1 MRAGIASTLGISVDN
16 SLTPASAGTGK
27 GGTADVPRSCPNLKP
42 ASQPASLPPCLPVC
56 LSSCLSASLSV
67 SSDVCLSVSVCPSAN
82 SLTARLTSNCLQ
94 CLPSCKFLC
103 LRQPPSFIHVL
114 LIPPSSCFLFHS
126 FIRCSTLPFPSFIHP
141 AVSLYYSNL

>member
-1 MRAGIASTLGISVDN
+1 MRQPWASRSTTASLLRVLGRGRGVLQTYQGHAPTL
-16 SLTPASAGTGK
+16 
-27 GGTADVPRSCPNLKP
+27 
-42 ASQPASLPPCLPVC
+42 SQPASLPACLPVC

-82 SLTARLTSNCLQ
+82 SLTARLMSNCLQ

-126 FIRCSTLPFPSFIHP
+126 FIRCSTLPFPSFIP
-141 AVSLYYSNL
+141 LAVSLYYSNL